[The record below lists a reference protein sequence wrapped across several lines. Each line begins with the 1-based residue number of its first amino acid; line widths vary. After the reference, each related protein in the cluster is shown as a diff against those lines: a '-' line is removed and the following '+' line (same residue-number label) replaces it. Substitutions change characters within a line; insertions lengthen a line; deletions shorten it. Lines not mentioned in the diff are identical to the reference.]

1 MMKTLFAAMAVLTIT
16 GTAASAASTENVE
29 GLFLGNVRQNDCE
42 RTKRDYQ
49 SSAAKGLAILKEQRA
64 NPLHGTSDAE
74 PSYLQL
80 DGEEIRDTS
89 LIRQGKIIKIE
100 SASPRDTWF
109 YLQGTG
115 SVKQVSKLR
124 LMHVEDDRWMLAE
137 YMRGPSVMS
146 LQHIGPIFETVCKL

>member
-1 MMKTLFAAMAVLTIT
+1 MKSLFATMAVLIV
-16 GTAASAASTENVE
+16 TATAVSAASTKYVE
-29 GLFLGNVRQNDCE
+29 GLFLGNVINNDCVQ
-42 RTKRDYQ
+42 TIRDYK
-49 SSAAKGLAILKEQRA
+49 SSAAKGLAILKEQRS

-80 DGEEIRDTS
+80 DGDEIRDTS

-100 SASPRDTWF
+100 STSPRDTWF

-137 YMRGPSVMS
+137 YMRGASVMS